1 MNKIR
6 FGKSLSVLLLL
17 GSVWSS
23 AQQKIPLGAR
33 LKLHWQGSSVRFSED
48 GRTHEISLKGLFD
61 AVELK
66 SVKLQSATES
76 KGFMYLL
83 LDVVG
88 PSKLPRDNHECGAGN
103 ESNLVWLKLDQEWKL
118 LDSKNFRYD
127 SCWASVSMIDPPRWA
142 GDTLTVT
149 TDNKVVT
156 YSYKRPEEGLKI
168 GDSAPT
174 R

>member
-1 MNKIR
+1 MKTML
-6 FGKSLSVLLLL
+6 GKSLGVLLLL

-23 AQQKIPLGAR
+23 AQQKVPLGSR
-33 LKLHWQGSSVRFSED
+33 LKLHWHAKSVRFVED
-48 GRTHEISLKGLFD
+48 GQTHEISLKGLFD

-66 SVKLQSATES
+66 SVRLQSATES

-83 LDVVG
+83 LDVEG
-88 PSKLPRDNHECGAGN
+88 PSKLPRDNHECGAGS
-103 ESNLVWLKLDQEWKL
+103 ESNLVWLKLDLDWKV

-127 SCWASVSMIDPPRWA
+127 SCWASISMIDPPRWE
-142 GDTLTVT
+142 GDTLTVA

-168 GDSAPT
+168 ADSAPAK
-174 R
+174 

>member
-1 MNKIR
+1 MSATLE
-6 FGKSLSVLLLL
+6 KSLGVLLLL

-23 AQQKIPLGAR
+23 AQQKIPLGSR
-33 LKLHWQGSSVRFSED
+33 LKLHWHGSSVRFIED
-48 GRTHEISLKGLFD
+48 GRPHEVSIKGLFD

-76 KGFMYLL
+76 KGFVYLL
-83 LDVVG
+83 LDVDG

-103 ESNLVWLKLDQEWKL
+103 ESNLVWLKLDPEWKL

-127 SCWASVSMIDPPRWA
+127 SCWASISAIDLPRWE
-142 GDTLTVT
+142 GNTLTVT
-149 TDNKVVT
+149 TENKVVT

-168 GDSAPT
+168 ADSAPAK
-174 R
+174 